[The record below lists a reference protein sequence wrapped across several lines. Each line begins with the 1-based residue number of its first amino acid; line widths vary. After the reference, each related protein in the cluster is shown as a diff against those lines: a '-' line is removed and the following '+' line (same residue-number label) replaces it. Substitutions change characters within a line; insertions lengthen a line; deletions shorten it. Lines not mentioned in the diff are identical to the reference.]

1 MTAPEQAAHAAPG
14 VDTDEQAALRSSVA
28 SLLEKRSDS
37 AAVRAA
43 FASEDGYDP
52 ALWSTFVEQIGAAA
66 LSIPEAHDGAGAT
79 WVETHLVCEELGRRL
94 TPSPLLGSAVLAAQA
109 VLASGDSDARARLL
123 PGIAAGEL
131 VALCWAS
138 ESGWAVPGVR
148 AEATGSGSGSGSGS
162 DAVGGVTLHG
172 TAHHVLGGD
181 TATTL
186 LVVALTGSTDG
197 SGEAPG
203 IGLFELPADAAG
215 VTATRVPVMDP
226 TRTLSRVD
234 FDGATATP
242 IATRASFLS
251 RLRAAAWAAISAEQ
265 VGAARAVLDATVQYT
280 QERKQFG
287 RVIGSFQA
295 LKHRMADMYVKT
307 ETARSLSYSAAAL
320 VAEALGTDGEEGS
333 DEQAYAAEIEAAAA
347 KVFCSEALQWI
358 TGEAIQLHGGVGI
371 TWEYDVHLY
380 FKRAHG
386 TAQLL
391 GQPHEILAALE
402 VPAGL

>member
-1 MTAPEQAAHAAPG
+1 MTAAPEHAAPG
-14 VDTDEQAALRSSVA
+14 VDTEEQAALRASVA

-43 FASEDGYDP
+43 FASQDGFDP
-52 ALWSTFVEQIGAAA
+52 ALWSTLVEQIGAAA
-66 LSIPEAHDGAGAT
+66 LSIPEEHDGAGAT
-79 WVETHLVCEELGRRL
+79 WVETHLVCEELGRGL
-94 TPSPLLGSAVLAAQA
+94 TPSPMLGSAVLAAQA
-109 VLASGDSDARARLL
+109 VLATGDADAAARLL
-123 PGIAAGEL
+123 PGIAAGEQT
-131 VALCWAS
+131 ALCWAS
-138 ESGWAVPGVR
+138 GSGWAVPGVR
-148 AEATGSGSGSGSGS
+148 ATGS
-162 DAVGGVTLHG
+162 TLTG

-181 TATTL
+181 TASTL
-186 LVVALTGSTDG
+186 LVVALVDDG
-197 SGEAPG
+197 VALLEVS
-203 IGLFELPADAAG
+203 ADAPG

-226 TRTLSRVD
+226 TRTLATVE
-234 FDGATATP
+234 FDGVEATAIP
-242 IATRASFLS
+242 TRASFLP
-251 RLRAAAWAAISAEQ
+251 RLRAAGWAAISAEQ

-287 RVIGSFQA
+287 RTIGSFQA
-295 LKHRMADMYVKT
+295 LKHRMADMYVRT

-320 VAEALGTDGEEGS
+320 VAEAIGGS

-347 KVFCSEALQWI
+347 KVYCSEALQWI

-402 VPAGL
+402 SAAGLPA